1 MTTIQRNIVNLE
13 IVADDLAALPDSEY
27 WSAQHIKLIQEYKNA
42 LQQLAESSSFETENG
57 FKKWIE
63 SSPLKQAL
71 ETKQMINVHLK
82 LIDYVL
88 TYWDANQKA
97 ERILD
102 NNFGEHAD
110 RRLELLQ
117 VKAIRAKSQLKT
129 VASAMGELD
138 YQKFVK
144 QLNLRDEQ
152 WQWHGLI
159 SRF

>member
-13 IVADDLAALPDSEY
+13 IVADDLDALPDSEY
-27 WSAQHIKLIQEYKNA
+27 WGIQHIKLIQEYKNA
-42 LQQLAESSSFETENG
+42 LQQLAESLNVETENG

-63 SSPLKQAL
+63 SSSLSEVL
-71 ETKQMINVHLK
+71 ESKQMVYVHLK

-102 NNFGEHAD
+102 STFGEHAD
-110 RRLELLQ
+110 KRLELLQ

-129 VASAMGELD
+129 VAMAMGELD
-138 YQKFVK
+138 YQKFVT

-152 WQWHGLI
+152 WQWQGLI